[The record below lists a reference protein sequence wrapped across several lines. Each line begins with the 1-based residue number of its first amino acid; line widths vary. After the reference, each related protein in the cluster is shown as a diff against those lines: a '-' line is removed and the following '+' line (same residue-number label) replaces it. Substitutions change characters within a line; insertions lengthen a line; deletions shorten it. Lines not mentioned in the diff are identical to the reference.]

1 MISISGSN
9 FGEPGSTICL
19 TVSGIGASFSAT
31 AIKRKGKAVKLTVSI
46 NPKTR
51 TATVCFTVP
60 ASGESVTIVVAD
72 NSGAEEV
79 THTVFGR

>member
-1 MISISGSN
+1 MISISGSH

-19 TVSGIGASFSAT
+19 TVSGIGASFNAT
-31 AIKRKGKAVKLTVSI
+31 AIKRKGKAVKLKVAI
-46 NPKTR
+46 NPAAH

-60 ASGESVTIVVAD
+60 ASGESVSIVVSD